1 MERLSRVVRAALMV
15 VLLLGTAACNQDAL
29 IAKFTPHPEA
39 EIAKQAIDDWRTGHY
54 DALRATLMPES
65 RREATD
71 DVLRAM
77 TAELPKGE
85 PRSVK
90 IVGAE
95 TRIAGGE
102 HRYGI
107 TYEYEYDGH
116 WLVAQA
122 IVLVRGNQTGVVG
135 IHGKVYTQSLEET
148 NAFTFANKGGLHLL
162 MLFLAIAS
170 PVFCLTVCV
179 ICIRT
184 PLPGRKVLW
193 ALFTLVCVAT
203 VHFNWTTGHVGFVP
217 ISFQIMG
224 ASIAG
229 QPYGPWIIGVSAP
242 VGAIIFLFKRKK
254 LMARALAASQQARQL
269 DTTASLPDA

>member
-1 MERLSRVVRAALMV
+1 MERLIRWAFVL
-15 VLLLGTAACNQDAL
+15 VLLLGTAACNKDVL
-29 IAKFTPHPEA
+29 VAKFTPHPEA
-39 EIAKQAIDDWRTGHY
+39 EVAKQAIDDWRTGHY

-65 RREATD
+65 RGEATD

-77 TAELPKGE
+77 AAELPKGE
-85 PRSVK
+85 PKSVK
-90 IVGAE
+90 VVGAE
-95 TRIAGGE
+95 TTIAGGQ

-122 IVLVRGNQTGVVG
+122 VVLVRGNQTGVVG
-135 IHGKVYTQSLEET
+135 IHGKVYTRSLEAM

-162 MLFLAIAS
+162 MLFLAIVS

-193 ALFTLVCVAT
+193 ALFTLVGVVT
-203 VHFNWTTGHVGFVP
+203 VHFNWTTGHLDFVP

-224 ASIAG
+224 ASIMG

-254 LMARALAASQQARQL
+254 LMARALAASQRARQL
-269 DTTASLPDA
+269 DTTASLPEA